1 MVNDRMSKA
10 KGGRH
15 LQINSVIC
23 SLLTHSHHAG
33 LRNEG
38 PHLSRV
44 VQGSARRTKQ
54 QLIITVA
61 VENWKGKAQGKLK
74 NGIYIQTWRKTK
86 IEEIKHPGQMKR
98 GDCTRR
104 KTRFNPVF

>member
-23 SLLTHSHHAG
+23 SQLTHSHHVG
-33 LRNEG
+33 LKNEG
-38 PHLSRV
+38 PHLSGV
-44 VQGSARRTKQ
+44 VKGSERRTKQ

-61 VENWKGKAQGKLK
+61 IENWKGKAQGKLK
-74 NGIYIQTWRKTK
+74 N
-86 IEEIKHPGQMKR
+86 
-98 GDCTRR
+98 
-104 KTRFNPVF
+104 